1 MASAAPKTP
10 FGVRNAFAPLTAI
23 ERRAL
28 EICEQAAEEGRE
40 LDSIED
46 MRMALGA
53 LSYSTVPGI
62 MKRLEIKG
70 YITRTIYQRGRKVC
84 ILATGQCTLTPK
96 NTAPH
101 WRVRTDRTPTPTI
114 QSIHERAK
122 PVATMIEA
130 EARLLGKSL
139 TDFLGD
145 LVYIGW
151 HEYQAEKEREDAQ
164 PI

>member
-10 FGVRNAFAPLTAI
+10 FDV
-23 ERRAL
+23 RRAAREAL
-28 EICEQAAEEGRE
+28 TPIELRVLDICDRAAREGRE

-62 MKRLEIKG
+62 MKRLEAKG
-70 YITRTIYQRGRKVC
+70 YISRTVYQRGRQVC
-84 ILATGQCTLTPK
+84 ITATGKCTAAPNNL
-96 NTAPH
+96 APH
-101 WRVRTDRTPTPTI
+101 WRFRTDNAPVPAI
-114 QSIHERAK
+114 QAFRERAK
-122 PVATMIEA
+122 PIAAMIET
-130 EARLLGKSL
+130 EARLMGKSL

-151 HEYQAEKEREDAQ
+151 HEYHAEKEAEE
-164 PI
+164 